1 MSGFVSM
8 AQQSGEKVQAF
19 SQDTWKMIS
28 SKIAMPVIF
37 VYLMIGGSFT
47 DKTFGCD
54 LKLFLHKHT
63 WAQHV
68 LVLILV
74 FFMMIS
80 SVGESADYNTL
91 PMIAAV
97 SAGVYVWYF
106 LTTRTHFPV
115 MLLIIFS
122 LLTSYVASTGYTRE
136 LKNPDA
142 DPQVVSRYKSTQDI
156 SAAVALILTV
166 LGSIVFLIMKPAP
179 TNGSS
184 RLREFFAGKCS
195 QEDE

>member
-1 MSGFVSM
+1 MSGFLNV
-8 AQQSGEKVQAF
+8 AQNSGQKVQAF
-19 SQDTWKMIS
+19 SQDSWKLIS

-54 LKLFLHKHT
+54 LKKFLQKHT
-63 WAQHV
+63 WAQHI

-80 SVGESADYNTL
+80 SVGDSADYNSL

-97 SAGVYVWYF
+97 SVGVYAWYF

-115 MLLIIFS
+115 MLIIIFS

-142 DPQVVSRYKSTQDI
+142 DPKVVANYKSTQDI
-156 SAAVALILTV
+156 SAAVALGFTV
-166 LGSIVFLIMKPAP
+166 LGSMAFLIMKKP
-179 TNGSS
+179 TPGVSKW
-184 RLREFFAGKCS
+184 REFFSGVCHG
-195 QEDE
+195 EDE

>member
-1 MSGFVSM
+1 MSGFVNV
-8 AQQSGEKVQAF
+8 AQTSGKKVQAF
-19 SQDTWKMIS
+19 SQDTWKLIS

-54 LKLFLHKHT
+54 LKLFLQKHT
-63 WAQHV
+63 WAQHI

-74 FFMMIS
+74 FFMMLS
-80 SVGESADYNTL
+80 SVGDSADYNTL

-106 LTTRTHFPV
+106 LTTRTHFSV
-115 MLLIIFS
+115 MLGIIFS

-142 DPQVVSRYKSTQDI
+142 NPSEVAKYKSTQDI

-166 LGSIVFLIMKPAP
+166 GGSLLFLIMKK
-179 TNGSS
+179 GDVRDKISS
-184 RLREFFAGKCS
+184 FFSGQC
-195 QEDE
+195 EEG